1 MPIPKRLQY
10 PPVMSKSINKDEVS
24 KVQIRSTIKKSSNYL
39 IFALTTI
46 KSNIFRMKTVMIISR
61 WTALTVS

>member
-24 KVQIRSTIKKSSNYL
+24 KVQIRSTIKKAA
-39 IFALTTI
+39 IT
-46 KSNIFRMKTVMIISR
+46 
-61 WTALTVS
+61 